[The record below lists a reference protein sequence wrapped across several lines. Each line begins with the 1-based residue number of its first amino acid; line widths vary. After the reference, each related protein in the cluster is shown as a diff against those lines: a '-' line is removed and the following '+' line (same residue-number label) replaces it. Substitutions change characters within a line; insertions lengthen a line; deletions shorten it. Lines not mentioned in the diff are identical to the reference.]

1 MSKTITVPI
10 DFYKQFEDVT
20 NKLDTLI
27 RENQRM
33 RYSHEDEI
41 KKLRYELTKELN
53 DRQNELKL
61 IIEEKNEIIQKLLN
75 EIDRLKNKNNKNSTN
90 SSMPSS
96 TDMFK
101 PKKSG
106 ANLYNSRKK
115 TTKKIGGQKGH
126 KGYGLTR
133 EKVEKL
139 IKENKLETRILYHKS
154 NNKSKK
160 DVIKYRLGIEINA
173 YVEKHIFK
181 HVSNS
186 KNKIPNEFYT
196 DVTYDNSIKSL
207 SIELGVY
214 NVISYNRLSDF
225 FKVISKGLITISNG
239 TLVNFLKEF
248 SKKATNTINNL
259 KYNLLNE
266 EIMYT
271 DETSNN
277 KWYIRNYSN
286 PNTVVYMSYN
296 RRGHKQIEVHD
307 ILTKYIGGLM
317 HDHDT
322 TMYKY
327 GQSNYECLIHL
338 GRYFEELIQNIPEI
352 TWAKEMKKLLFET
365 YYQRKELISQNIHEF
380 TTNQIQ
386 TIEQRYDELLLLAK
400 TENKNISSS
409 FYKEKSIKLMK
420 RCKKY
425 KENHLAY
432 IHNFN
437 VPFDNNLSERDLR
450 IIKIKSKISGGFRN
464 ETGAKTYCD
473 AISIIKT
480 AIKRK
485 INPYET
491 ISSIFN
497 CKELFAC

>member
-139 IKENKLETRILYHKS
+139 IKENKLETRILYHQS

-160 DVIKYRLGIEINA
+160 DAIKYRLGIEINA

-225 FKVISKGLITISNG
+225 F
-239 TLVNFLKEF
+239 
-248 SKKATNTINNL
+248 
-259 KYNLLNE
+259 
-266 EIMYT
+266 
-271 DETSNN
+271 
-277 KWYIRNYSN
+277 
-286 PNTVVYMSYN
+286 
-296 RRGHKQIEVHD
+296 
-307 ILTKYIGGLM
+307 
-317 HDHDT
+317 
-322 TMYKY
+322 
-327 GQSNYECLIHL
+327 
-338 GRYFEELIQNIPEI
+338 
-352 TWAKEMKKLLFET
+352 
-365 YYQRKELISQNIHEF
+365 
-380 TTNQIQ
+380 
-386 TIEQRYDELLLLAK
+386 
-400 TENKNISSS
+400 
-409 FYKEKSIKLMK
+409 
-420 RCKKY
+420 
-425 KENHLAY
+425 
-432 IHNFN
+432 
-437 VPFDNNLSERDLR
+437 
-450 IIKIKSKISGGFRN
+450 
-464 ETGAKTYCD
+464 
-473 AISIIKT
+473 
-480 AIKRK
+480 
-485 INPYET
+485 
-491 ISSIFN
+491 
-497 CKELFAC
+497 